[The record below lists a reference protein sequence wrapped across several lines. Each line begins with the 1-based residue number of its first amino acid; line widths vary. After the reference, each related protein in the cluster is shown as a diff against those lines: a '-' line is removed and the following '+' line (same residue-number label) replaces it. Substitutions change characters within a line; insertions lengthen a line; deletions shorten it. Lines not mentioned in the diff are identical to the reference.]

1 MPVSQDDEDDDAI
14 LQNEILQRQMVHEE
28 YERQQAL
35 IENEAAASEGRIKPP
50 RRRVAYS
57 FNTGMVDD
65 ADQHGEDDDVA
76 QILMDAVPHCQSTK
90 TPQKDHHK
98 DTAIDED
105 LDKDLWAECDR
116 GVAAQRRLT

>member
-1 MPVSQDDEDDDAI
+1 
-14 LQNEILQRQMVHEE
+14 MVHEE

-65 ADQHGEDDDVA
+65 ADQHEEDDDVA
-76 QILMDAVPHCQSTK
+76 QILMDAVPQSTK
-90 TPQKDHHK
+90 TPHKDQHK
-98 DTAIDED
+98 DTAIEEDLDED
-105 LDKDLWAECDR
+105 LWADCDR